1 MIVGVGTDL
10 CDVRRI
16 QAVFDRQGMRLPEK
30 ILGPQELPVFQQRL
44 SQVPARGVAYLASR
58 FAAKEAFAKAIGLGM
73 RAPMGWRQCEVISS
87 PEGQPSLHLHGVLA
101 QWFEARPGRA
111 HISLSDEVG
120 HALAFVVVSS
130 ISLNP

>member
-16 QAVFDRQGMRLPEK
+16 QAAFDRQGMRLPKK

-44 SQVPARGVAYLASR
+44 AQVPARGVAYLASR

-73 RAPMGWRQCEVISS
+73 RAPMGWRQCEVLSS
-87 PEGQPSLHLHGVLA
+87 PEGQPSLHLHGSLA
-101 QWFEARPGRA
+101 QWFEARGWRA

-130 ISLNP
+130 VSINP